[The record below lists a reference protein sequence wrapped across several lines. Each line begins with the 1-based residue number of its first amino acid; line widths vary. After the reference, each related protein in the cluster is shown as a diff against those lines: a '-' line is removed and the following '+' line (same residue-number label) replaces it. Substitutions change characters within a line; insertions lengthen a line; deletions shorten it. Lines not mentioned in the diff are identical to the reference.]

1 MVSGRTRLVFLA
13 GDPIGHTRGYAE
25 YAEAFAAAGR
35 DAAYLPAAVPPE
47 GFAAFLTGLRQM
59 RNVAGVVATI
69 PHKPAAFAASRPD
82 AAARRAGA
90 ANLLRPGEGG
100 GWESTM
106 LDGAGFLAATRAAG
120 IALAGRRVQML
131 GAGGAGRAVAMA
143 IAEEAPAA
151 LAIHDP
157 DAGRAAALAEVVR
170 REFPGL
176 AVAVALAASETLVN
190 CSPVGM
196 GEDPR
201 LPLPEALIP
210 AGGAV
215 YDIVN
220 RPDTALLDAARRRG
234 CRVDH
239 GRSMMLAQVPLLID
253 FLFGRR

>member
-25 YAEAFAAAGR
+25 YAEAFAAAGL

-131 GAGGAGRAVAMA
+131 GAGGARHPRSGCGPGRGARRGG
-143 IAEEAPAA
+143 AA
-151 LAIHDP
+151 GVPGPGGRSRARCVG
-157 DAGRAAALAEVVR
+157 DAGELLAGRHGRGSQAAA
-170 REFPGL
+170 
-176 AVAVALAASETLVN
+176 
-190 CSPVGM
+190 
-196 GEDPR
+196 
-201 LPLPEALIP
+201 
-210 AGGAV
+210 AGGA
-215 YDIVN
+215 DP
-220 RPDTALLDAARRRG
+220 RGRRG
-234 CRVDH
+234 
-239 GRSMMLAQVPLLID
+239 L
-253 FLFGRR
+253 